1 MLKANDL
8 WKEQEERRENRMAA
22 MTPVIAQIQAKIR
35 QQAIHSP
42 NAPYILY
49 EVPTYVFGYP
59 LFALK
64 DAFEFLVREF
74 SKAGYWVWIVEN
86 KFLFISWLKPVKGR
100 DMGRPIL
107 TTNYRPQVYDPTTL
121 AFLPHQ
127 R

>member
-22 MTPVIAQIQAKIR
+22 MNPVIAQIQAKIR
-35 QQAIHSP
+35 QQAIHNP

-49 EVPTYVFGYP
+49 DVPTYVFGYP

-86 KFLFISWLKPVKGR
+86 KFLFISWLKPARGR
-100 DMGRPIL
+100 DGARPLL
-107 TTNYRPQVYDPTTL
+107 TTNYRPQVYDPATL
-121 AFLPHQ
+121 AFLPHE

>member
-1 MLKANDL
+1 MLKANDI

-22 MTPVIAQIQAKIR
+22 MNPVISQIQAKIR
-35 QQAIHSP
+35 QQAIHNP

-49 EVPTYVFGYP
+49 DVPTYVFGYP

-86 KFLFISWLKPVKGR
+86 KHLFISWIKPVKGR

-121 AFLPHQ
+121 AFLPDQ

>member
-22 MTPVIAQIQAKIR
+22 MNPVIAQIQAKIR

-49 EVPTYVFGYP
+49 DVPTYVFGYP

-127 R
+127 I

>member
-22 MTPVIAQIQAKIR
+22 MNPVIAQIQAKIR
-35 QQAIHSP
+35 QQAIHNP

-49 EVPTYVFGYP
+49 DVPTYVFGYP

-100 DMGRPIL
+100 DGARPLL
-107 TTNYRPQVYDPTTL
+107 TTNYRPQVYDPATL
-121 AFLPHQ
+121 AFLPHE

>member
-22 MTPVIAQIQAKIR
+22 MNPVIAQIQAKIR

-42 NAPYILY
+42 NAPYIVY
-49 EVPTYVFGYP
+49 DVPTYVFGYP

-121 AFLPHQ
+121 AFMPHG
-127 R
+127 

>member
-22 MTPVIAQIQAKIR
+22 MVPVIAQIQAKIR
-35 QQAIHSP
+35 QQAIHNP

-49 EVPTYVFGYP
+49 DVPTYVFGYP

-121 AFLPHQ
+121 AFLPDQ